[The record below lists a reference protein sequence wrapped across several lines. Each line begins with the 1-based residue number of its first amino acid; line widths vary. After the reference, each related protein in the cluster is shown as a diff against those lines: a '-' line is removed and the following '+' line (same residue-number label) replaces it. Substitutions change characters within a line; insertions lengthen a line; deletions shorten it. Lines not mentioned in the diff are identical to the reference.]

1 MLAYELPE
9 DVTEVPKHVGV
20 LEDHIL
26 KCLQLVH
33 LVGFIKEY
41 Y

>member
-9 DVTEVPKHVGV
+9 DGTDVSKHVGV
-20 LEDHIL
+20 LDDRIL
-26 KCLQLVH
+26 KCLQLTH